1 MKGLLKAL
9 IRRWK
14 LIRFLKRAVMVTI
27 GGVTVLTDSESVLVG
42 CKLKELR
49 K

>member
-1 MKGLLKAL
+1 MKGLLRAF

-14 LIRFLKRAVMVTI
+14 LKCFLKRAVMVTI
-27 GGVTVLTDSESVLVG
+27 DGITIVTDGESVLEG

-49 K
+49 R